1 MPNNVDFAFS
11 DTIAGYLTSYD
22 DKNDVAALSTSD
34 GRQYSVRLKSNT
46 YAMVIRN
53 LDEPYKD
60 CTGQMRSMLT
70 AGRYLF
76 VYAIFMG
83 DMAGDRSIY
92 VYPAAGEPAQKL
104 WRRYTLS
111 RVGAAPELEGMA
123 RETFIAELGE
133 EYAALIDPEVCPKCG
148 QEVEADP
155 DGAET
160 PEPDDTLPPEA
171 PTAAATPSALKE

>member
-1 MPNNVDFAFS
+1 MTVESWNQSQYQQA
-11 DTIAGYLTSYD
+11 I
-22 DKNDVAALSTSD
+22 KAALEGEEHGFEEVDAELSKLPELLRLDFDPAWEVGKPAPGSTD
-34 GRQYSVRLKSNT
+34 
-46 YAMVIRN
+46 
-53 LDEPYKD
+53 
-60 CTGQMRSMLT
+60 
-70 AGRYLF
+70 LF

-160 PEPDDTLPPEA
+160 P
-171 PTAAATPSALKE
+171 

>member
-1 MPNNVDFAFS
+1 
-11 DTIAGYLTSYD
+11 
-22 DKNDVAALSTSD
+22 
-34 GRQYSVRLKSNT
+34 
-46 YAMVIRN
+46 
-53 LDEPYKD
+53 
-60 CTGQMRSMLT
+60 
-70 AGRYLF
+70 
-76 VYAIFMG
+76 
-83 DMAGDRSIY
+83 
-92 VYPAAGEPAQKL
+92 
-104 WRRYTLS
+104 
-111 RVGAAPELEGMA
+111 MA